1 MIEIKDNLLKKYMEE
16 ETFNRIKN
24 FETITQMWKSVSK
37 EFDSSIAIEDN
48 GNKYTYSQL
57 DEDIA
62 SFRGVLAKYG
72 IKKGD
77 KVGVI
82 IPSSYD
88 FAVASL
94 AITTFGAVA
103 VLLPIQLDEKT
114 VYGCSMKFGMKAI
127 VYSQSTEEKILLSK
141 SLNVNVISVSEKAEK
156 VEMTEVEPED
166 GCVIMFTGGTT
177 GKSKGAL
184 LSHKAV
190 MCGTRNG
197 CYGIKEVFQQRYFL
211 ILPLTHVFGFI
222 RSFMTAFF
230 TGSVVYIC
238 RDLKNMFKEM
248 AVFSPSI
255 LILVPALAEMALNLT
270 KQIGPRIL
278 GQNLKTIIAGASH
291 VSSHLITEYKSL
303 GVQVLPGYGLTES
316 ANLVSG
322 NPISDQKPDS
332 VGLPYPGQQFK
343 LVENELWIKGDN
355 MMDCYVGDEEENKN
369 AFEDGWFKTGDLV
382 RFDEDGFMYIIGRI
396 KEIIV
401 LDSGKK
407 VSPAEIEAKF
417 CKPDYISDAM
427 VYEDFSENG
436 TQFLTLEVVPRMG
449 FNVSQTQMQEEL
461 EKINNSLESYQRVN
475 KIIIRDKDFDRT
487 PAMKKIRIKKQR

>member
-1 MIEIKDNLLKKYMEE
+1 MIDIKENLFTQYTDK
-16 ETFNRIKN
+16 ETFDRIKE
-24 FETITQMWKSVSK
+24 FSTMPEMWESVTR
-37 EFDSSIAIEDN
+37 EFALNVAIEDN
-48 GNKYTYSQL
+48 GSKYTYSQL
-57 DEDIA
+57 DEDMA
-62 SFRGVLAKYG
+62 AFRGVLKSNG

-88 FAVASL
+88 FAVATL
-94 AITTFGAVA
+94 AITTYGAVA
-103 VLLPIQLDEKT
+103 VLLPVQLDEKT
-114 VYGCSMKFGMKAI
+114 VYGCSMKFGMSGI
-127 VYSQSTEEKILLSK
+127 VYSNATEGKLVVAKNFGVKTINS
-141 SLNVNVISVSEKAEK
+141 SEKAEK
-156 VEMTEVEPED
+156 IKMTKVDGKD

-190 MCGTRNG
+190 MTGVRNG
-197 CYGIKEVFQQRYFL
+197 CFGIKDVFNQRYFL

-222 RSFMTAFF
+222 RNFLTALM
-230 TGSVVYIC
+230 TGSEVYIC

-270 KQIGPRIL
+270 KQIGVKIL
-278 GQNLKTIIAGASH
+278 GRNLKTIIAGASH
-291 VSSHLITEYKSL
+291 VPAHLIKEYKAL
-303 GVQVLPGYGLTES
+303 GVTMLPGYGLTES

-322 NPISDQKPDS
+322 NPESERKPDS

-343 LVENELWIKGDN
+343 LVDGELWIKGDN
-355 MMDCYVGDEEENKN
+355 MMDCYVGDDEENQN

-382 RFDEDGFMYIIGRI
+382 RIDDEGFMYIIGRI
-396 KEIIV
+396 KEVIV

-417 CKPDYISDAM
+417 CTPDYIADAM
-427 VYEDFSENG
+427 VYEDFTESG
-436 TQFLTLEVVPRMG
+436 SQYLTLEVVPRVG
-449 FNVSQTQMQEEL
+449 FSVSHDQMKEEL
-461 EKINNSLESYQRVN
+461 ENINSSLPSYQRVN
-475 KIIIRDKDFDRT
+475 KIIIRDRDFDRT